1 MERRLLGRALLIA
14 IAMAMTASASWP
26 GAAFGKDSPSG
37 PPERPAV
44 KAAALYMIELQS
56 GRVLLE
62 ENPTSRL
69 PPASLTKIMTALIAL
84 ESARLQEVVKIHDHA
99 IVHHSAYHFRP
110 GEEFLLRDLITA
122 MLVASA
128 NDACEAVAWHVGGD
142 DKQFVAMMNERAGKL
157 GLKNT
162 HFANPC
168 GFDAPG
174 HYSTA
179 ADLAK
184 LTKHALAEPSFSMM
198 VRTLVRD
205 IATVDGTRKMSLHST
220 NELLVDPDVNGVKT
234 GYTSK
239 AGRCLIASMFK
250 DGHRL
255 LLVGL
260 NLMDQW
266 EQATKLL
273 RYGHEVLHGE
283 GQVPAARGLPPFRL
297 EAVPPI
303 AAR

>member
-1 MERRLLGRALLIA
+1 MDRRLLGRALLVA
-14 IAMAMTASASWP
+14 WAMMAQAVWPGPALTEDSFSNLPDRPVVRASA
-26 GAAFGKDSPSG
+26 
-37 PPERPAV
+37 
-44 KAAALYMIELQS
+44 LYLVELQS

-62 ENPTSRL
+62 KNATRRL

-84 ESARLQEVVKIHDHA
+84 ESAPLQEVVKIHPRA
-99 IVHHSAYHFRP
+99 VVHHSSYHFSA
-110 GEEFLLRDLITA
+110 EERFLLRDLVTA

-128 NDACEAVAWHVGGD
+128 NDACEAVAWHIGGD
-142 DKQFVAMMNERAGKL
+142 DKRFVAMMNERAVRL
-157 GLKNT
+157 GLKST

-184 LTKHALAEPSFSMM
+184 LTEQALQQPFFSMM

-205 IATVDGTRKMSLHST
+205 IATVDGARKMSLHST

-260 NLMDQW
+260 NVQDRW
-266 EQATKLL
+266 EQATNLL
-273 RYGHEVLHGE
+273 RYGQAVLRAETG
-283 GQVPAARGLPPFRL
+283 
-297 EAVPPI
+297 
-303 AAR
+303 

>member
-1 MERRLLGRALLIA
+1 MAVTVILCGGARAQDTPAKPSIK
-14 IAMAMTASASWP
+14 ASA
-26 GAAFGKDSPSG
+26 
-37 PPERPAV
+37 
-44 KAAALYMIELQS
+44 LYLVELKS

-62 ENPTSRL
+62 QDATRRL

-84 ESARLQEVVKIHDHA
+84 ESAPLQEVVKIDRRA
-99 IVHHSAYHFRP
+99 LVHPSSLKFQP
-110 GEEFLLRDLITA
+110 GEEFLLRDLVTA

-128 NDACEAVAWHVGGD
+128 NDACEAVAWHIGGD
-142 DKQFVAMMNERAGKL
+142 DKRFVARMNERASAL
-157 GLKNT
+157 GLTNT

-184 LTKHALAEPSFSMM
+184 LTEQALQQPFFSMM

-205 IATVDGTRKMSLHST
+205 ISTVDGTRQMSLHTT

-250 DGHRL
+250 DGQRL
-255 LLVGL
+255 LLVAL
-260 NLMDQW
+260 NLTDQW
-266 EQATKLL
+266 EQASRLL
-273 RYGHEVLHGE
+273 RYGQAVLQGSN
-283 GQVPAARGLPPFRL
+283 G
-297 EAVPPI
+297 
-303 AAR
+303 

>member
-1 MERRLLGRALLIA
+1 MKRWRQGTSLSVAMVMMAVLLCSAFATA
-14 IAMAMTASASWP
+14 ITPSSPLDRPVIKASA
-26 GAAFGKDSPSG
+26 
-37 PPERPAV
+37 
-44 KAAALYMIELQS
+44 LYLVELQS

-62 ENPTSRL
+62 KDATRRL
-69 PPASLTKIMTALIAL
+69 PPASLTKIMTALVAL
-84 ESARLQEVVKIHDHA
+84 ESAPLQEVVKIHPRA
-99 IVHHSAYHFRP
+99 IVHHSSYNFRS
-110 GEEFLLRDLITA
+110 GEEFILRDLLTA

-128 NDACEAVAWHVGGD
+128 NDACEAIAWHIGGD
-142 DKQFVAMMNERAGKL
+142 DKRFVAIMNERADRL
-157 GLKNT
+157 GLENT

-184 LTKHALAEPSFSMM
+184 LTEQALQQPFFPMM

-205 IATVDGTRKMSLHST
+205 ITTVDGARKMSLHST

-255 LLVGL
+255 LLVAL
-260 NLMDQW
+260 NVVDQW
-266 EQATKLL
+266 EQASRLL
-273 RYGHEVLHGE
+273 RYGHEVLRGE
-283 GQVPAARGLPPFRL
+283 TG
-297 EAVPPI
+297 
-303 AAR
+303 

>member
-1 MERRLLGRALLIA
+1 MERRLQGGSLLVA
-14 IAMAMTASASWP
+14 TFLMAGTLLPCVAPAEEAEPASP
-26 GAAFGKDSPSG
+26 QP
-37 PPERPAV
+37 RPV
-44 KAAALYMIELQS
+44 IKAAALYMVELKS

-62 ENPTSRL
+62 KNSTRRL
-69 PPASLTKIMTALIAL
+69 PPASLTKIMTALVAL
-84 ESARLQEVVKIHDHA
+84 DAAPLQEVVKIDRRA
-99 IVHHSAYHFRP
+99 IVHHSSYNFRS
-110 GEEFLLRDLITA
+110 GEEFLLRDLMTA

-128 NDACEAVAWHVGGD
+128 NDACEAVAWHIGGD
-142 DKQFVAMMNERAGKL
+142 DKHFVGMMNERAGKL

-184 LTKHALAEPSFSMM
+184 LTEQALQQPFFSMM
-198 VRTLVRD
+198 VRTLTRD
-205 IATVDGTRKMSLHST
+205 ITTVDGARKLSLHST
-220 NELLVDPDVNGVKT
+220 NELLIDPDVNGVKT

-250 DGHRL
+250 DRHRL

-260 NLMDQW
+260 NVQDRW
-266 EQATKLL
+266 EQATRLL
-273 RYGHEVLHGE
+273 RYGQAVLRADSG
-283 GQVPAARGLPPFRL
+283 
-297 EAVPPI
+297 
-303 AAR
+303 

>member
-1 MERRLLGRALLIA
+1 MVRRSRRGQVSKAILIVAMVLPLAAHATERVN
-14 IAMAMTASASWP
+14 
-26 GAAFGKDSPSG
+26 
-37 PPERPAV
+37 PPDRPVV
-44 KAAALYMIELQS
+44 KAAALYLVELES
-56 GRVLLE
+56 GRVLIE
-62 ENPTSRL
+62 QNATRRL
-69 PPASLTKIMTALIAL
+69 PPASLTKIMTALVAL
-84 ESARLQEVVKIHDHA
+84 DAAPLQEVVKIDRRA
-99 IVHHSAYHFRP
+99 VVHHSSYHFRA
-110 GEEFLLRDLITA
+110 GEQFLLRDLLTA

-128 NDACEAVAWHVGGD
+128 NDACEAIAWHIGGD
-142 DKQFVAMMNERAGKL
+142 DKRFVAMMNERADKL
-157 GLKNT
+157 GLKST

-168 GFDAPG
+168 GFDAPE

-184 LTKHALAEPSFSMM
+184 LTERALQEPIFSMM

-205 IATVDGTRKMSLHST
+205 IATVNGTRQMVLRST

-266 EQATKLL
+266 EQASRLL
-273 RYGHEVLHGE
+273 RYGHEVLK
-283 GQVPAARGLPPFRL
+283 AASG
-297 EAVPPI
+297 
-303 AAR
+303 

>member
-1 MERRLLGRALLIA
+1 MTRIGREGSLVLG
-14 IAMAMTASASWP
+14 MAMTAMLCAVDIRAEELPAKPSIKAS
-26 GAAFGKDSPSG
+26 
-37 PPERPAV
+37 
-44 KAAALYMIELQS
+44 ALYMVELKS

-62 ENPTSRL
+62 QDATRRL

-84 ESARLQEVVKIHDHA
+84 ESAPLQEVVKIDRRA
-99 IVHHSAYHFRP
+99 LVHPSSLKFQP
-110 GEEFLLRDLITA
+110 GEEFLLRDLLTA
-122 MLVASA
+122 MLVSSA

-142 DKQFVAMMNERAGKL
+142 AGKFITMMNERARAL

-162 HFANPC
+162 HFANAC

-184 LTKHALAEPSFSMM
+184 LTEQALQQPVFSMM
-198 VRTLVRD
+198 VRTIVRD
-205 IATVDGTRKMSLHST
+205 IASVDGKRQVSLHST
-220 NELLVDPDVNGVKT
+220 NELLLDPDVNGVKT

-260 NLMDQW
+260 NVMDQW
-266 EQATKLL
+266 EQASRLL
-273 RYGHEVLHGE
+273 RYGQAVLQGTS
-283 GQVPAARGLPPFRL
+283 G
-297 EAVPPI
+297 
-303 AAR
+303 

>member
-1 MERRLLGRALLIA
+1 MIRFLRGRAVVIVSIGLTVMVLPGVAYTQKTKPYDNPDPPA
-14 IAMAMTASASWP
+14 IKASA
-26 GAAFGKDSPSG
+26 
-37 PPERPAV
+37 
-44 KAAALYMIELQS
+44 LYLVELTS

-62 ENPTSRL
+62 KNPSRRL

-84 ESARLQEVVKIHDHA
+84 ESVPLQEVVKIDGRA
-99 IVHHSAYHFRP
+99 LAHHSSLKFQA
-110 GEEFLLRDLITA
+110 GEEFLLRDLVTA

-128 NDACEAVAWHVGGD
+128 NDACEAVAWHIGGD
-142 DKQFVAMMNERAGKL
+142 DKRFVAMMNERAGKL
-157 GLKNT
+157 GLTDT
-162 HFANPC
+162 HFVNPC

-184 LTKHALAEPSFSMM
+184 LTEQALQQPIFSMM

-205 IATVDGTRKMSLHST
+205 IRTVDGGRQVMLNST
-220 NELLVDPDVNGVKT
+220 NELLKDPDVNGVKT

-266 EQATKLL
+266 EQASRLL
-273 RYGHEVLHGE
+273 RYG
-283 GQVPAARGLPPFRL
+283 Q
-297 EAVPPI
+297 AVMQGTSG
-303 AAR
+303 

>member
-1 MERRLLGRALLIA
+1 
-14 IAMAMTASASWP
+14 
-26 GAAFGKDSPSG
+26 
-37 PPERPAV
+37 
-44 KAAALYMIELQS
+44 
-56 GRVLLE
+56 
-62 ENPTSRL
+62 
-69 PPASLTKIMTALIAL
+69 
-84 ESARLQEVVKIHDHA
+84 
-99 IVHHSAYHFRP
+99 
-110 GEEFLLRDLITA
+110 
-122 MLVASA
+122 
-128 NDACEAVAWHVGGD
+128 
-142 DKQFVAMMNERAGKL
+142 MNERADKL

-184 LTKHALAEPSFSMM
+184 LTEQALQQPFFSMM
-198 VRTLVRD
+198 VRTLMRD
-205 IATVDGTRKMSLHST
+205 ISAVDGARKMSLRST

-250 DGHRL
+250 DGRRL

-260 NLMDQW
+260 NLKDQW

-273 RYGHEVLHGE
+273 RYGHEVLQGTNS
-283 GQVPAARGLPPFRL
+283 
-297 EAVPPI
+297 
-303 AAR
+303 

>member
-1 MERRLLGRALLIA
+1 MERRLQGRSLLVA
-14 IAMAMTASASWP
+14 TFLMAATLLPCVAPAEE
-26 GAAFGKDSPSG
+26 AG
-37 PPERPAV
+37 PAGSQNRPV
-44 KAAALYMIELQS
+44 IKAAALYLVELKS

-62 ENPTSRL
+62 KNATRRL
-69 PPASLTKIMTALIAL
+69 PPASLTKIMTALVAL
-84 ESARLQEVVKIHDHA
+84 DAAPLQEVVKIDRRA
-99 IVHHSAYHFRP
+99 VVHPSSYKFRS
-110 GEEFLLRDLITA
+110 GEEFLLRDLLTA

-128 NDACEAVAWHVGGD
+128 NDACEAVAWHIGGD
-142 DKQFVAMMNERAGKL
+142 EKRFVGMMNERAGKL

-184 LTKHALAEPSFSMM
+184 LTEQALQQPFFSMM
-198 VRTLVRD
+198 VRTLARD
-205 IATVDGTRKMSLHST
+205 ITTVDGARKLSLHTT
-220 NELLVDPDVNGVKT
+220 NELLIDPDVNGVKT

-250 DGHRL
+250 DRHRL

-260 NLMDQW
+260 NVQDRW
-266 EQATKLL
+266 EQATRLL
-273 RYGHEVLHGE
+273 RYG
-283 GQVPAARGLPPFRL
+283 QAALRADSG
-297 EAVPPI
+297 
-303 AAR
+303 

>member
-1 MERRLLGRALLIA
+1 MVRHVLGALVFMA
-14 IAMAMTASASWP
+14 IVIPGVAVSCTAYATETGPSRQPARPIIKASA
-26 GAAFGKDSPSG
+26 
-37 PPERPAV
+37 
-44 KAAALYMIELQS
+44 LYLIELQS

-62 ENPTSRL
+62 KNATRRL

-84 ESARLQEVVKIHDHA
+84 ESAPLQEVVKIHPRS
-99 IVHHSAYHFRP
+99 IVHHSSYNFRP
-110 GEEFLLRDLITA
+110 GEEFILRDLLTA

-128 NDACEAVAWHVGGD
+128 NDACEAVAWHIGGD
-142 DKQFVAMMNERAGKL
+142 DKQFVARMNERANRM
-157 GLKNT
+157 GLKDT
-162 HFANPC
+162 HFTNPC

-174 HYSTA
+174 HYSTV

-184 LTKHALAEPSFSMM
+184 LAEQALQQPFFSMM

-266 EQATKLL
+266 EQASRLL
-273 RYGHEVLHGE
+273 RYGHKVLQG
-283 GQVPAARGLPPFRL
+283 AS
-297 EAVPPI
+297 
-303 AAR
+303 

>member
-1 MERRLLGRALLIA
+1 MDRRLLGSALFVAWATMVQALWA
-14 IAMAMTASASWP
+14 GVGLTE
-26 GAAFGKDSPSG
+26 DSP
-37 PPERPAV
+37 PNLPQRPV
-44 KAAALYMIELQS
+44 IKAAALYMVELKS
-56 GRVLLE
+56 GRILLE
-62 ENPTSRL
+62 KDATRRL

-84 ESARLQEVVKIHDHA
+84 ESTSLQEVVKIDSRA
-99 IVHHSAYHFRP
+99 VVHHSSYNFRP
-110 GEEFLLRDLITA
+110 GEEFLIRDLVTA
-122 MLVASA
+122 MLVVSA
-128 NDACEAVAWHVGGD
+128 NDACEAVAWHIGGD
-142 DKQFVAMMNERAGKL
+142 NQRFVSMMNERAREL

-168 GFDAPG
+168 GFDAPE

-184 LTKHALAEPSFSMM
+184 LTERALQQPFFSMI
-198 VRTLVRD
+198 VRTLVGD
-205 IATVDGTRKMSLHST
+205 ITTVDGARKMSLHST
-220 NELLVDPDVNGVKT
+220 NELLIDPEVNGVKT

-260 NLMDQW
+260 NVQDRW

-273 RYGHEVLHGE
+273 RYGQAVLRAETG
-283 GQVPAARGLPPFRL
+283 
-297 EAVPPI
+297 
-303 AAR
+303 